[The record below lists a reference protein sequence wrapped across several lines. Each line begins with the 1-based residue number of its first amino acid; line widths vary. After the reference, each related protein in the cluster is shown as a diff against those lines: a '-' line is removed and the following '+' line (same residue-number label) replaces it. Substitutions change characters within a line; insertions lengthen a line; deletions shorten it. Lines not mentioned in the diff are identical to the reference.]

1 MTDESNCCA
10 RLGRAVNAEKR
21 STPCEEFGGAPPS
34 LTSPY
39 HTGPQHFVDVSI
51 LKFEYETRAENVARL
66 VPNVFEVPDKP
77 KAFVSFNYWGFSN
90 VGTYTEVVQSVECT
104 YRNETFFYPVRLYLD
119 NDRAILAGREGFGIP
134 KLTGVIDFDIAA
146 TQPTMS
152 AKLERPKG
160 ILLVAGV
167 FQADNF
173 VGENNE
179 LVVRNWGLRV
189 WPKAGRTQGIVELL
203 KYKMTFTKGTIWSG
217 LGSVG
222 FTGFSAIDPLHELP
236 VIEMTSSTLLRCSQ
250 MQLDIEDQQRIGAA
264 G

>member
-1 MTDESNCCA
+1 MPTKGQLDAKNLEA
-10 RLGRAVNAEKR
+10 
-21 STPCEEFGGAPPS
+21 PPPS

-51 LKFEYETRAENVARL
+51 LKFEYETRAENVARV

-146 TQPTMS
+146 TSRSCPPNWNARRVSFWSQACFKPTISLARTMS
-152 AKLERPKG
+152 WWFETGGYACGRKPDARK
-160 ILLVAGV
+160 
-167 FQADNF
+167 
-173 VGENNE
+173 E
-179 LVVRNWGLRV
+179 LWN
-189 WPKAGRTQGIVELL
+189 
-203 KYKMTFTKGTIWSG
+203 
-217 LGSVG
+217 
-222 FTGFSAIDPLHELP
+222 
-236 VIEMTSSTLLRCSQ
+236 C
-250 MQLDIEDQQRIGAA
+250 
-264 G
+264 